1 MKKKTEVVR
10 MAEAAAAAAAGLGPG
25 RRRPIS
31 CLRLSHSF
39 LAAAVAST
47 FVVEEEGPL
56 TIARS
61 RADCVA
67 MVVVSIPRPTSLVF
81 PFQFH
86 RRLTFDA
93 VR

>member
-1 MKKKTEVVR
+1 MKKTEVVR
-10 MAEAAAAAAAGLGPG
+10 MAEAAAAAAGLGPG

-47 FVVEEEGPL
+47 FVGAEEGPL

-61 RADCVA
+61 RADSVA
-67 MVVVSIPRPTSLVF
+67 MVVSIPRPTSLVF

-86 RRLTFDA
+86 RRLTFDS

>member
-39 LAAAVAST
+39 LAAAVASA

-67 MVVVSIPRPTSLVF
+67 MVVSIPRPTSLVF

-86 RRLTFDA
+86 RRLTFDS